1 MKSWLHRNA
10 KKVIIL
16 VLAVLT
22 TILLMVLVRMN
33 DKKAT
38 SLSYL
43 TVKEQEGV
51 YDLTE
56 ITNWDKTVA
65 ILPPGNNIYPEMY
78 LTPENADTGISQ
90 SSEAY
95 EKNKTDYVTQRFSLK
110 VPKNSQVYTLDFR
123 LKGRHA
129 LKAYINGVLAGQMGT
144 PGTTKKT
151 TEIGENHLICFAAA
165 KNGEI
170 EIILQCA
177 QFYHYKYNGANLA
190 TISLHKADR
199 SFDPGVSMED
209 MGFFLTG
216 GLLFAALL
224 LMVLFFFNRGSH
236 VTLYFSL
243 TCLAMV
249 VREGIQSQ
257 IWIKFSF
264 LSGKLTFMMEYLSVV
279 LLTVFLT
286 LYLGELLIGKLWR
299 AIKYTVL
306 ATSFLYLLCLLFGD
320 SLFYTAVLKFY
331 QGILIICILCAVAG
345 LFWQMTSHNKEQT
358 AALYGIAVFYLSA
371 VSDILMYNNLT
382 PFSGAKASVSEIAM
396 LVFVISET
404 VSLFLMNI
412 RMIEE
417 SKKEEQRLAGEKE
430 VLESIN
436 HLKTEF
442 LGNVSH
448 ELKTPLTVI
457 SSYAQFG
464 SENLVQK
471 EEGQEVRDCLK
482 LIGSEADRL
491 AMMVSQ
497 ILDVT
502 CIEENRMV
510 ISRKSCSLIDLIQ
523 YTLDAYYPVFTKNG
537 NRLVF
542 QPDREVV
549 TVSCDRDRI
558 IQVLVNLIGNAC
570 KHTRNGTITV
580 RTEKREEAVAVII
593 ADTGTGI
600 DKDRLAHLFE
610 RYYTKAQG
618 EEESAQ
624 KGRIDTGTGLGLY
637 VCRHIIKEHGG
648 EITIESETGKGT
660 TVTFTLNL
668 VH

>member
-10 KKVIIL
+10 KTVIIL

-33 DKKAT
+33 DKRAAA
-38 SLSYL
+38 LLYL
-43 TVKEQEGV
+43 TVEEQDGV
-51 YDLTE
+51 YDLTG
-56 ITNWDKTVA
+56 IRDWNKTVA
-65 ILPPGNNIYPEMY
+65 FLPPGNKIYPGRY
-78 LTPENADTGISQ
+78 LTPENADAGVSE
-90 SSEAY
+90 SSDTY
-95 EKNKTDYVTQRFSLK
+95 EKNKTDYVTQRFFIT
-110 VPKNSQVYTLDFR
+110 VPKNSQVYMLDFQ

-129 LKAYINGVLAGQMGT
+129 LKAYINGELAGQLGI

-151 TEIGENHLICFAAA
+151 TEIGENHLVCYGVA
-165 KNGEI
+165 KNGKI

-177 QFYHYKYNGANLA
+177 QFYHYKYKGANLA
-190 TISLHKADR
+190 TIRLHKADR
-199 SFDPGVSMED
+199 SFDAGVSMENK
-209 MGFFLTG
+209 GFFLTG

-224 LMVLFFFNRGSH
+224 LLVLFFLNSGSY

-243 TCLAMV
+243 ACLAMV
-249 VREGIQSQ
+249 IRECIQSQ
-257 IWIKFSF
+257 MWIGFSF
-264 LSGKLTFMMEYLSVV
+264 LSGGLTFMLEYFSVV
-279 LLTVFLT
+279 LITVFLT
-286 LYLGELLIGKLWR
+286 LYLGEILEGWFWKR
-299 AIKYTVL
+299 MKYTVL
-306 ATSFLYLLCLLFGD
+306 AASFLYLLCLCFGD
-320 SLFYTAVLKFY
+320 SYFYTAVLKYY
-331 QGILIICILCAVAG
+331 QALLVLCILCAVIG
-345 LFWQMTSHNKEQT
+345 LFRAMSAPNREQA

-382 PFSGAKASVSEIAM
+382 PFFETKASVSEIAM

-417 SKKEEQRLAGEKE
+417 SKKEEQRLVGEKE

-464 SENLVQK
+464 SENLAQK
-471 EEGQEVRDCLK
+471 EEEQEVRDYLK

-502 CIEENRMV
+502 RIEENRMV
-510 ISRKSCSLIDLIQ
+510 ISRKSCFLIDLIQ

-593 ADTGTGI
+593 ADTGAGI

-610 RYYTKAQG
+610 RYYTKAHG
-618 EEESAQ
+618 EEESEE
-624 KGRIDTGTGLGLY
+624 KGRTDTGTGLGLY
-637 VCRHIIKEHGG
+637 VCRHIIKEHRG
-648 EITIESETGKGT
+648 EINIESETGKGT
-660 TVTFTLNL
+660 TVTFTLE
-668 VH
+668 